1 MAYTRFNN
9 LVYHTSKKYR
19 LERKDVFRMKC
30 FLKMD
35 VCIGEKRLCADEP
48 MDLEEYA
55 ALVQLLEKFSNKRAS
70 LVDKMQVSKVLAM
83 VKVEATR
90 EVK

>member
-1 MAYTRFNN
+1 
-9 LVYHTSKKYR
+9 
-19 LERKDVFRMKC
+19 MKC